1 MDAVLLSYSFLEAS
15 LIALCDSKK
24 TLLEE
29 ETEQKNLLCLVEI
42 GLGVGIRDPRDPGT
56 QFPVPIVQKVELV
69 LCRFPV
75 PSSAVLLAIV
85 LSCDKFFTWST
96 VGHFH
101 TS

>member
-56 QFPVPIVQKVELV
+56 QFRVPSPKSRVGSLS
-69 LCRFPV
+69 V

-85 LSCDKFFTWST
+85 LSCDKFFTCST

-101 TS
+101 AS